1 MKKVVVS
8 ILGLA
13 LLMVLVA
20 SAAPVMA
27 KAEKV
32 PVVGL
37 SFLTGGLPPTSDWET
52 KGGIE
57 QYRGAWATG
66 VVYYWFDRTIVPP
79 APYNSPLPTYK
90 FNQTSEVSGMSND
103 EAGFGVSHWKC
114 VLRYPLPAL
123 GPEQGRFE
131 GVMQV
136 VGTETESGSFTTM
149 HCVYQGSGIFEGQ
162 TLIVSGEKIGGA
174 PGVIEGF
181 LLKR

>member
-1 MKKVVVS
+1 MKK
-8 ILGLA
+8 GLIFVLAAA

-27 KAEKV
+27 KTERV

-37 SFLTGGLPPTSDWET
+37 SFLAGGIPPVRDWET
-52 KGGIE
+52 EGGIE
-57 QYRGAWATG
+57 QFRGAWATG
-66 VVYYWFDRTIVPP
+66 VVYYWFDRTVVPP
-79 APYNSPLPTYK
+79 APYASPPPTYK
-90 FNQTSEVSGMSND
+90 FNQTSEISGMNND
-103 EAGFGVSHWKC
+103 NAGFGVSHWRC

-131 GVMQV
+131 GVMQIFSKD
-136 VGTETESGSFTTM
+136 TETGSFTTM

-162 TLIVSGEKIGGA
+162 TLIVSGTKLGSQ

-181 LLKR
+181 LVSR